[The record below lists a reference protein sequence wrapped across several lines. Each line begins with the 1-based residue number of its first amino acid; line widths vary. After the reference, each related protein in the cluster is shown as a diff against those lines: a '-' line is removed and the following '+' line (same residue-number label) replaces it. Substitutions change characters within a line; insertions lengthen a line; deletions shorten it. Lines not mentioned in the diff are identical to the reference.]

1 MSSLR
6 IMSLKRRVVIQDKR
20 LRLQEKQIQ
29 HLYEQMLKHAGI
41 TQFEIPD
48 TWTKLQKE
56 QYELK
61 KLYGL
66 PDNRTDCA
74 INTLAFCGQLKRDTA
89 EQIASNYNANQI
101 GLYTYEMA
109 ACLERNDGYV
119 KRPRIVKRVDTLDAV
134 METYDQLKNNHSAI
148 ININRPF
155 GPGHAATVV
164 KLNHELKIFD
174 PQVEVLAHN
183 VGEWLVQQNASSV
196 DIIVETSKKSHL
208 RDEVSNVEVRKQKG
222 HLKRRKQV
230 PGEPISVKM
239 DIVKKKTSSKDARIE
254 KHKQIKKDK
263 RWKKH
268 LEDMAAV
275 GLNALSL

>member
-6 IMSLKRRVVIQDKR
+6 ILSLKRRVVIRDKR

-56 QYELK
+56 QYELN

-66 PDNRTDCA
+66 PDNRTDCS

-89 EQIASNYNANQI
+89 EQMSSQINANQF
-101 GLYTYEMA
+101 GLYTHQMA
-109 ACLERNDGYV
+109 AYLERNDGYV
-119 KRPRIVKRVDTLDAV
+119 KRPRIVKRVETLDSV
-134 METYDQLKNNHSAI
+134 MNAYDELKNNHAAI

-155 GPGHAATVV
+155 GTGHAATVV

-183 VGEWLVQQNASSV
+183 VGEWLSQQNASSV
-196 DIIVETSKKSHL
+196 DIIVETNKRSHL
-208 RDEVSNVEVRKQKG
+208 REEVSNVDVRKPD
-222 HLKRRKQV
+222 HENPKRVKHV
-230 PGEPISVKM
+230 VEPVARV
-239 DIVKKKTSSKDARIE
+239 VKKTKTKHERIE
-254 KHKQIKKDK
+254 EHKQMKKDK

-275 GLNALSL
+275 GFNVLRL